1 MRINKR
7 IESKQMKNYSL
18 FIFTFSLIIMSTS
31 LWAELS
37 RDSSGVVADSTTGL
51 AWQDAYSDSGD
62 TIKRATWQDALVYC
76 EELSLGEKS
85 DWRLPNKNEL
95 FSIVDMSK
103 YDSAISSVFTNV
115 TSNVYWS
122 STSNASDSSSAWI
135 VGFGNGAVL
144 WYSKTSEDSVRCVRG
159 GQ

>member
-1 MRINKR
+1 MRR
-7 IESKQMKNYSL
+7 ILLIMIGASL
-18 FIFTFSLIIMSTS
+18 LLHASF
-31 LWAELS
+31 S

-76 EELSLGEKS
+76 EELSLGGES

-95 FSIVDMSK
+95 FSIIDMSK

-115 TSNVYWS
+115 TSIVYWS
-122 STSNASDSSSAWI
+122 STSNASDSSDAW
-135 VGFGNGAVL
+135 VVSFYTGLVTR
-144 WYSKTSEDSVRCVRG
+144 YSKTDELWIRCVRG

>member
-1 MRINKR
+1 MRR
-7 IESKQMKNYSL
+7 ILLIMIGASL
-18 FIFTFSLIIMSTS
+18 LLHASF
-31 LWAELS
+31 S

-76 EELSLGEKS
+76 EELSLGGES

-95 FSIVDMSK
+95 FSIIDMSK

-115 TSNVYWS
+115 TSIVYWS
-122 STSNASDSSSAWI
+122 STSNASDSSDAW
-135 VGFGNGAVL
+135 VVSFYTGLVTR
-144 WYSKTSEDSVRCVRG
+144 YSKTRELWIRCVRG

>member
-1 MRINKR
+1 MRR
-7 IESKQMKNYSL
+7 ILLIMIGASL
-18 FIFTFSLIIMSTS
+18 LLHASF
-31 LWAELS
+31 S

-76 EELSLGEKS
+76 EELSLGGES

-95 FSIVDMSK
+95 FSIIDMSK

-115 TSNVYWS
+115 TSNFYWS
-122 STSNASDSSSAWI
+122 STSLAYDSSNAW
-135 VGFGNGAVL
+135 VVHFGLGHV
-144 WYSKTSEDSVRCVRG
+144 YRSSKTYECYVRCVRG